1 MRRALDAFP
10 SPPAAAFE
18 QVGWTR
24 EVAEDWAAGRASLAD
39 VRQHTSGAER
49 FALLRTLAPVRGA
62 DPLWPVLLRLADAL
76 VGEERHRQGPFG
88 PTRILPNGQPV
99 TYAEM
104 YDLER
109 YDAANRRA
117 GGRA

>member
-39 VRQHTSGAER
+39 VRQHTTGAER
-49 FALLRTLAPVRGA
+49 FALLRTLAPARDA
-62 DPLWPVLLRLADAL
+62 DPLWAALLRLADAL
-76 VGEERHRQGPFG
+76 VEEERHRQGPFG
-88 PTRILPNGQPV
+88 PVRILPNGQPV
-99 TYAEM
+99 TYAEA
-104 YDLER
+104 YDPER
-109 YDAANRRA
+109 YDAANKRL
-117 GGRA
+117 GGR